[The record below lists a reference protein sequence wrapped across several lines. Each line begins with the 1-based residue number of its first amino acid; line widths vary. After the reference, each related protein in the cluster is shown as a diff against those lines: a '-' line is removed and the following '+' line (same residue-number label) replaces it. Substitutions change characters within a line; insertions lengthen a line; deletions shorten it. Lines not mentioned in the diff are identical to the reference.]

1 MNHSKGNFEQAITI
15 LKAFT
20 SKDIARGNKLFL
32 STLLFLWTS
41 LFLSHYFYDHLR
53 WGLLLTI
60 PISTMF
66 MCRSY
71 VIEHDC
77 GHGSFYRSNTSNFIA
92 GTLMGF
98 GILIPYSLWK
108 FIHHSHHLHV
118 GNLDQRG
125 LNPEIWTMTVQE
137 YESSTLLKRLAYRFM
152 RSKFT
157 RFTIV
162 PSINLGLVFRFM
174 HPKFNWKANVSVLIH
189 DLVYVVLFWKLSSLL
204 SWTELLVIFYL
215 PLVLFYFVA
224 SYTFYA
230 QHQFE
235 ETYWEHDAD
244 WNYQEASFHGATF
257 IAAPSWYC
265 WLTGNV
271 VYHNIHHLM
280 SGIPFYHLPAAAKA
294 LGQTIPYR
302 LIPLGEVWRMLSLK
316 VWDEEQKKL
325 VPIPRKK
332 R

>member
-1 MNHSKGNFEQAITI
+1 MGNSTGDFDQAVAI
-15 LKAFT
+15 LKSFT
-20 SKDIARGNKLFL
+20 TKDIIRGNKLFF
-32 STLLFLWTS
+32 STLFILWTS
-41 LFLSHYFYDHLR
+41 LVLSHYFFIHFR
-53 WGLLLTI
+53 WGLFVSI
-60 PISTMF
+60 PISTLF

-77 GHGSFYRSNTSNFIA
+77 GHGSFYRTETSNFIA

-108 FIHHSHHLHV
+108 FIHHSHHMHV

-137 YESSTLLKRLAYRFM
+137 YQSSPLLKRLAYRFM

-174 HPKFNWKANVSVLIH
+174 HPKFNWKANVSVLVH
-189 DLVYVVLFWKLSSLL
+189 DLIYVFLLWKLSSYL
-204 SWTELLVIFYL
+204 SWTELMVIFYV

-235 ETYWEHDAD
+235 ETYWENDSD
-244 WNYQEASFHGATF
+244 WNYQKASFHGATF
-257 IAAPSWYC
+257 IAAPKWYC

-280 SGIPFYHLPAAAKA
+280 SGIPFYQLPAAAKA

-302 LIPLGEVWRMLSLK
+302 LIPLSEVWGMLSLK

-325 VPIPRKK
+325 VPFPKK
-332 R
+332 

>member
-1 MNHSKGNFEQAITI
+1 MQESTQFEQATTI
-15 LKAFT
+15 LKKFT
-20 SKDIARGNKLFL
+20 EKNIPKAHLLFL
-32 STLLFLWTS
+32 STLGFLWGG
-41 LFLSHYFYDHLR
+41 LYLSHYFYHHFY
-53 WGLLLTI
+53 WGLILSI
-60 PISTMF
+60 PICAAF

-77 GHGSFYRSNTSNFIA
+77 GHGSFYRTETGNFIA
-92 GTLMGF
+92 GNLMGF

-125 LNPEIWTMTVQE
+125 INPEIWTMTVSE
-137 YESSTLLKRLAYRFM
+137 YASAPTLKKIAYRFM

-157 RFTIV
+157 RFTIT
-162 PSINLGLVFRFM
+162 PTINLGLVFRLI
-174 HPKFNWKANVSVLIH
+174 HPKFNWKANLSVIIH
-189 DLVYVVLFWKLSSLL
+189 DVLYVFIIWKLSTIL
-204 SWTELLVIFYL
+204 SWTELIVIFYV
-215 PLVLFYFVA
+215 PLVLFYFIA

-235 ETYWEHDAD
+235 DTYWEKDASWD
-244 WNYQEASFHGATF
+244 YQKASFQGATF
-257 IAAPSWYC
+257 IAAPAWYR

-280 SGIPFYHLPAAAKA
+280 SGIPFYHLPLAAKA

-302 LIPLGEVWRMLSLK
+302 LIPLSEVWDMLDLK
-316 VWDEEQKKL
+316 IWDEQQKKL
-325 VPIPRKK
+325 VPIPKID
-332 R
+332 